1 MKYKIGDK
9 VKWNDGKH
17 YKDDKRID
25 IITSVIKNLF
35 GDTQYMTKE
44 VNNPKGTTA
53 KIGKAYESYLV
64 LVWPNKEERW
74 YKQRFGT
81 NYQRMTKCTV
91 YMVSTI
97 TAKLYSEVSTSK
109 DYTSSLI

>member
-1 MKYKIGDK
+1 MDNKIKIQKQNESKETISFVSKIKGGEMKYKIGDK

-64 LVWPNKEERW
+64 LV
-74 YKQRFGT
+74 
-81 NYQRMTKCTV
+81 
-91 YMVSTI
+91 
-97 TAKLYSEVSTSK
+97 
-109 DYTSSLI
+109 